1 MLSVGAFIRHFYAE
15 IANISLTYCDPLEYE
30 DVLEILPL
38 HFERPR
44 HGGFDTL
51 DTSLPVLYVKEATGF
66 SKKEIVQLLQYARN
80 NASILWS
87 LVKEKEAV

>member
-1 MLSVGAFIRHFYAE
+1 MRHFYSE
-15 IANISLTYCDPLEYE
+15 IDNISLTYCDSRENEDGLEF
-30 DVLEILPL
+30 LPL

-51 DTSLPVLYVKEATGF
+51 DTSLPVLYVETASGF
-66 SKKEIVQLLQYARN
+66 SKEEIAQLLQYARN

-87 LVKEKEAV
+87 LVKEKAVV